1 MHVIG
6 KPKMRTK
13 GLIRKKMYIKD
24 QNIGK
29 ALIKNDLQSDFSPS
43 SSVYCVFRSLKPS
56 LKPQKSIKNTSPAKA
71 SYCHS

>member
-6 KPKMRTK
+6 NPKMRTK

-43 SSVYCVFRSLKPS
+43 SSVYCVFRSLKP
-56 LKPQKSIKNTSPAKA
+56 QKSIKNTSPAKA
-71 SYCHS
+71 SYCHSF

>member
-24 QNIGK
+24 QNIWK
-29 ALIKNDLQSDFSPS
+29 ALIK
-43 SSVYCVFRSLKPS
+43 
-56 LKPQKSIKNTSPAKA
+56 I
-71 SYCHS
+71 